1 MKQEQL
7 EEYIEVQERKET
19 VYRIYHKLSLAHD
32 EEAIYVSAH
41 HSEDIT
47 RKLLQHIE
55 EIVLKMK
62 SKRVKDNWFIG
73 EPLQNLLCKY
83 FGFTTHTKKW
93 DRKYFEIE
101 LYHNWEG
108 LNLEHIKKPNWFFL
122 KNIDK
127 VIEQEMLLEQEQNEK
142 FLEKVK
148 SLMMIPYGDKNS
160 VEEELK
166 NYNLHELKRL
176 RNYIHI
182 TFKNLENSLDRIC
195 IEEWNGDPANFYA
208 EYYTDGCGIN
218 Q

>member
-1 MKQEQL
+1 MKQGQL
-7 EEYIEVQERKET
+7 KEYIAVQERKET

-41 HSEDIT
+41 HSEDIV

-55 EIVLKMK
+55 IIVLGMK

-83 FGFTTHTKKW
+83 FGFTTHARRW
-93 DRKYFEIE
+93 DREYVEIE
-101 LYHNWEG
+101 LHHNWEG
-108 LNLEHIKKPNWFFL
+108 LDLEHVQDPSWFYVGNL
-122 KNIDK
+122 DK
-127 VIEQEMLLEQEQNEK
+127 IIEQEMLLEQEQNEK

-148 SLMMIPYGDKNS
+148 SLMVIPYGDKNS
-160 VEEELK
+160 VEEELE

-182 TFKNLENSLDRIC
+182 TFKNLKNSLERVC
-195 IEEWNGDPANFYA
+195 IEEWNADPSNFYE
-208 EYYTDGCGIN
+208 EYYTDEREEKN
-218 Q
+218 